1 MSERLTEADLKD
13 LAQRQAEGGPQPGE
27 VYRHYKGGVYSIVAR
42 AIKEDDLSSLVIY
55 HSNKKGTNWA
65 RTLVDFTEPVP
76 VHDEVGIR
84 HVPRFTR
91 VED

>member
-1 MSERLTEADLKD
+1 MSERLTDDDLKD
-13 LAQRQAEGGPQPGE
+13 LAQRHAEGGPQPGE
-27 VYRHYKGGVYSIVAR
+27 VYRHYKGGIYSIVAR
-42 AIKEDDLSSLVIY
+42 CIKEDTLEPLVIY

-65 RTLVDFTEPVP
+65 RTLANFTELVP

-91 VED
+91 LED